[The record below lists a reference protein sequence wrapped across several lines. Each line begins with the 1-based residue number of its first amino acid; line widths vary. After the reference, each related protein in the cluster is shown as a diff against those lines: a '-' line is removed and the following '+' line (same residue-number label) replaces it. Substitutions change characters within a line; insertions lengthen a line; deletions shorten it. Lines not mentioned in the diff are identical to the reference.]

1 MYDEKQCSWCLG
13 GAHGNAAC
21 GLRVDW
27 GTSSCALIGIPLSTA
42 PGLGYDLAAIAAA
55 AQPRAE
61 ATMILAERG
70 ERSIAAA
77 IASAC
82 ALAAII

>member
-1 MYDEKQCSWCLG
+1 MLRINVP
-13 GAHGNAAC
+13 GASVVLTGTP
-21 GLRVDW
+21 RVDL
-27 GTSSCALIGIPLSTA
+27 GTSSWALIGIPLRTA

-70 ERSIAAA
+70 ERSSAAA

-82 ALAAII
+82 ALAAVI

>member
-1 MYDEKQCSWCLG
+1 MFLVPRWCSRERRVWTT
-13 GAHGNAAC
+13 C
-21 GLRVDW
+21 GL
-27 GTSSCALIGIPLSTA
+27 GHELLCALIGIPLSTA

-82 ALAAII
+82 ALAAVI